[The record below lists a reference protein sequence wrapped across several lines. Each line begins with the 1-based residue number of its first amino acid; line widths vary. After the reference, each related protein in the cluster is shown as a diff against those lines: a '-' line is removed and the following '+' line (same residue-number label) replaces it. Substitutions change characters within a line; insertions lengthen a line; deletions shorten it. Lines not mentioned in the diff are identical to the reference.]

1 MGSVL
6 FDGCSILFWN
16 LGICRFLADIADA
29 RSGLKRKTVNW
40 AYIVCIRRT
49 REYAYY
55 DVLRGRPWISL
66 LVDGHTRTT
75 YELVRPM
82 DTTHTTRLEYA

>member
-40 AYIVCIRRT
+40 AYMVCIRRT
-49 REYAYY
+49 RVCILRRTLEEDRGLAY
-55 DVLRGRPWISL
+55 S
-66 LVDGHTRTT
+66 
-75 YELVRPM
+75 
-82 DTTHTTRLEYA
+82 

>member
-49 REYAYY
+49 R
-55 DVLRGRPWISL
+55 VCIL
-66 LVDGHTRTT
+66 L
-75 YELVRPM
+75 
-82 DTTHTTRLEYA
+82 

>member
-49 REYAYY
+49 LESMHTTYS
-55 DVLRGRPWISL
+55 RGRPWISL
-66 LVDGHTRTT
+66 LVNGHTT